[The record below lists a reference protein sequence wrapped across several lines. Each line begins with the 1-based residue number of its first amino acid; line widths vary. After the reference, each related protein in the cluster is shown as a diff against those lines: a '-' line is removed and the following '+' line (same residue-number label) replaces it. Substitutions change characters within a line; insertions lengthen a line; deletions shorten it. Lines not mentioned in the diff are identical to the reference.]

1 MESGHLWL
9 SQQKETEN
17 IQSIMTMAVEFWA
30 GEAIIGLARLPLT
43 AEKKEYFLVL
53 SIKNVYGR
61 VRVLSVYFS
70 FDQIW
75 GTNPGKKNMEANFST
90 SH

>member
-30 GEAIIGLARLPLT
+30 GEAIIGLSLA
-43 AEKKEYFLVL
+43 K
-53 SIKNVYGR
+53 G
-61 VRVLSVYFS
+61 
-70 FDQIW
+70 Q
-75 GTNPGKKNMEANFST
+75 
-90 SH
+90 

>member
-17 IQSIMTMAVEFWA
+17 IQSIMTVAVEFWA

-43 AEKKEYFLVL
+43 AEKKEYIF
-53 SIKNVYGR
+53 
-61 VRVLSVYFS
+61 
-70 FDQIW
+70 
-75 GTNPGKKNMEANFST
+75 
-90 SH
+90 